1 MSDIEDILREDDPL
15 FGLSEEQRAAIEVW
29 AKAQIMGKDA
39 QLKSLKRD
47 LRLIEREVA
56 ARDQHI
62 AMMQHFK
69 DIPRCVPK
77 VASRAKPKHPS
88 GTATA
93 VFVASDWHIEE
104 SVDPQAVGGQN
115 EYNLDVA
122 WKRARQYFKSVVWL
136 LKAKRHEA
144 RIDDVVVAL
153 LGDFITGLIPMSDP
167 SLLREVGPTRAAAIA
182 RDMLDE
188 GLRYIQKHAGARRII
203 VPCVG
208 GNHGRLT
215 IKPSFSRGA
224 QYNLETFMLGE
235 LAREFR
241 NDKNFEFVT
250 TDDFAI
256 TLDIEGL
263 RVRFSHGDNVRYAG
277 GVGGITIPLKKA
289 RHRWNATPGGY
300 ADLDVLGHF
309 HQAFDGGDFVV
320 NGSLIGPT
328 GYSRKGGFEYQA
340 PEQIGFLVRPESPEA
355 ARGSRGKVD
364 TFKVFVT

>member
-1 MSDIEDILREDDPL
+1 VSDITDVLRDDDPL
-15 FGLSEEQRAAIEVW
+15 FGLTEEQRAAVEVMVRA
-29 AKAQIMGKDA
+29 AKANQESHVKA
-39 QLKSLKRD
+39 LKRD
-47 LRLIEREVA
+47 LRLMDREIA
-56 ARDQHI
+56 ERDQRI
-62 AMMQHFK
+62 AVMQHYQ
-69 DIPRCVPK
+69 DIPTKCPAVK
-77 VASRAKPKHPS
+77 SKQKPKHPS
-88 GTATA
+88 GSATA

-122 WKRARQYFKSVVWL
+122 WARARQFFQSIVWL
-136 LKAKRHEA
+136 LQAKRHEA
-144 RIDDVVVAL
+144 RIDDVVIAL

-167 SLLREVGPTRAAAIA
+167 SLLREVGPVRAARIA
-182 RDMLDE
+182 QEMLDE
-188 GLRYIQKHAGARRII
+188 GLRYVAKEAGARRII

-215 IKPSFSRGA
+215 PKPTFSRGA
-224 QYNLETFMLGE
+224 QYNLENYMLGE
-235 LAREFR
+235 LARGFKR
-241 NDKNFEFVT
+241 DKNFEFVT
-250 TDDFAI
+250 TDDFCV

-277 GVGGITIPLKKA
+277 GVGGITVPLKKA

-340 PEQIGFLVRPESPEA
+340 PEQVGFLIRPESPTA
-355 ARGSRGKVD
+355 AVGSRGKVD

>member
-1 MSDIEDILREDDPL
+1 MSDITDVLRDDDPL
-15 FGLSEEQRAAIEVW
+15 YGLTEEQRAAVEAQIRA
-29 AKAQIMGKDA
+29 AKAGSESHVKA
-39 QLKSLKRD
+39 LKRD
-47 LRLIEREVA
+47 LRLMDKEIAKRDQWIGALTHYQEIPKEVA
-56 ARDQHI
+56 PVHG
-62 AMMQHFK
+62 K
-69 DIPRCVPK
+69 K
-77 VASRAKPKHPS
+77 KPKHPD
-88 GTATA
+88 GNATA

-122 WKRARQYFKSVVWL
+122 WARARQYFQSVVWL

-144 RIDDVVVAL
+144 RIDDVVIAL

-167 SLLREVGPTRAAAIA
+167 SLLREVGPVRAARIA
-182 RDMLDE
+182 QEMLDE
-188 GLRYIQKHAGARRII
+188 GLRYVAQEAGARRII

-215 IKPSFSRGA
+215 PKPSFSRGA
-224 QYNLETFMLGE
+224 QYNLESYMLGE
-235 LAREFR
+235 LARGFSR
-241 NDKNFEFVT
+241 DKQFEFVG

-289 RHRWNATPGGY
+289 RHRWNATPDGY

-328 GYSRKGGFEYQA
+328 GYSRKGGFEYQP
-340 PEQIGFLVRPESPEA
+340 PEQIGFLIRPESEKA
-355 ARGSRGKVD
+355 ARGSRGKCD
-364 TFKVFVT
+364 TFKIFVT

>member
-1 MSDIEDILREDDPL
+1 LSDILDHAREDDPL
-15 FGLSEEQRAAIEVW
+15 FGLTPEQRAHIDELVRIAGLNSQSEI
-29 AKAQIMGKDA
+29 KA
-39 QLKSLKRD
+39 LKRS
-47 LRLIEREVA
+47 LRLVDREIVECNQ
-56 ARDQHI
+56 RI
-62 AMMQHFK
+62 ATQAYFNQMK
-69 DIPRCVPK
+69 RSVPK
-77 VASRAKPKHPS
+77 IASRKKPKHPD
-88 GTATA
+88 GKATA

-104 SVDPQAVGGQN
+104 SVDPAAVGNTN
-115 EYNLDVA
+115 EYNLDIA
-122 WKRARQYFKSVVWL
+122 WARARQYFQSVVWL

-144 RIDDVVVAL
+144 VIDDVVIAL

-167 SLLREVGPTRAAAIA
+167 SLLREVGPTRAAAVA
-182 RDMLDE
+182 RDMLAE
-188 GLRYIQKHAGARRII
+188 GLRYVQKHAGARRIV

-215 IKPSFSRGA
+215 MKPVFSRAA

-241 NDKNFEFVT
+241 NDKNFEFLT
-250 TDDFAI
+250 TDDFGI

-277 GVGGITIPLKKA
+277 GVGGLTIPLKKA
-289 RHRWNATPGGY
+289 RSRWNSERSEH

-309 HQAFDGGDFVV
+309 HQAFDGGDFIV

-328 GYSRKGGFEYQA
+328 GYSRKGGFEYQP
-340 PEQIGFLVRPESPEA
+340 PEQIGFLVRPESENS